1 MTMLHPQLVLAKE
14 CLLGAQSGQPVVFL
28 EDLLQRISVE
38 KEQKQTAEL
47 LTAAQKH
54 YYLKIESFLE
64 DCIRDSKDQL
74 VENGASAFAIIKE
87 HFGTERQKF
96 QDARSTAGLYLE
108 RAFDFLEAAFG
119 SSQEIVTF
127 ITELNTNYYSVHFLQ
142 NYECERYYR
151 YNQKLLFEEQNQELM
166 KKIDMLL

>member
-54 YYLKIESFLE
+54 HYLKIESFLE
-64 DCIRDSKDQL
+64 NCIRESKEQL

-87 HFGTERQKF
+87 HFGAERQKF
-96 QDARSTAGLYLE
+96 QDVRSTAGLYLE

-142 NYECERYYR
+142 NYECERYYQ